1 MIAAAA
7 FYVFAAILIVCAA
20 MVVSARY
27 PVHAVLFLILAFF
40 NAAAL
45 FLLEKHADPSQVKD
59 LFASVPGAEDLA
71 KQGAVLGQN
80 KAGGLV
86 AGMMRNVGGASG
98 AAMSDAMSVGQRLTR
113 QGITTADMQAIL
125 PVAMQFVRETT
136 GRDLLKDVLNT
147 IPGLGPLLTAED

>member
-1 MIAAAA
+1 MIQTLVARAADRTGLTPAQA
-7 FYVFAAILIVCAA
+7 NTAL
-20 MVVSARY
+20 S
-27 PVHAVLFLILAFF
+27 
-40 NAAAL
+40 AAL